1 MTISFSLHKMA
12 RFRDTFNVRAMH
24 LPQKIYH
31 LTKEAIGK
39 VPDMSTKIV
48 ALFNLKPGVS
58 VADYENWAK
67 TKDIPTVNGL
77 QSVDEFAVFKST
89 GLLGTDDK
97 PPYAYIETIDVND
110 MDKFGGE
117 VSTETMQAIAGEF
130 QAMADDLVFI
140 MTDKLG

>member
-1 MTISFSLHKMA
+1 
-12 RFRDTFNVRAMH
+12 
-24 LPQKIYH
+24 
-31 LTKEAIGK
+31 
-39 VPDMSTKIV
+39 MSTKIV

-58 VADYENWAK
+58 VADYEAWAK
-67 TKDIPTVNGL
+67 SKDIPTVNGL

-89 GLLGTDDK
+89 GLLGSDDK

-110 MDKFGGE
+110 MEAFGGD